1 MTLAVKGIR
10 EVCEQFVIMLLL
22 DCYFLQIRPLLGT
35 VQGGEVSPL
44 SIGMIP
50 ARPWDILALPNV
62 IDAGVPDLDSPGVPA
77 HTSSPLATICAL
89 PPTSTLIPSLSLAAC
104 KYRSEGRSIS

>member
-1 MTLAVKGIR
+1 
-10 EVCEQFVIMLLL
+10 MLLC
-22 DCYFLQIRPLLGT
+22 CYLIVTFSRFDPCCGQFKG
-35 VQGGEVSPL
+35 VKYPL

-50 ARPWDILALPNV
+50 ARPWDILDLPNV

-77 HTSSPLATICAL
+77 HISTPLATICTL
-89 PPTSTLIPSLSLAAC
+89 PPMSTLISSLSLAAC